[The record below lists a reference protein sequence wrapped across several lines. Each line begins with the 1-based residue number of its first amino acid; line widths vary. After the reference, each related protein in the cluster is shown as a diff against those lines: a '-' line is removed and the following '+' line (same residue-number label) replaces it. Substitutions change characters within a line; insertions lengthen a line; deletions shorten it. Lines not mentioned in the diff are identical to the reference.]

1 VDDALAAGLQREL
14 GLQEIIALSLRLYR
28 AYPVLFAV
36 LALGVVAP
44 YALIEL
50 AVTGS
55 GPLASSG
62 GHSAALRTL
71 FELLS
76 ITLTGPLI
84 SALHVHAVVA
94 VAEGQ
99 PPRLARVASVGAR
112 VLPVVAATE
121 IIVNLGIGVGLL
133 AFIVPGVLLLLR
145 WSVAAQAAAVE
156 REGWLPA
163 LRSSADLTS
172 GHYGH
177 VLAVLLVVALVVAAV
192 TLPVRAIPLGST
204 SGVGSVALGIA
215 VSTLAASF
223 GALTSAVLFFDL
235 RARAKAPRPPRA
247 PDFQRPR
254 DLVPSA

>member
-1 VDDALAAGLQREL
+1 MHAPVTADRQREL
-14 GLQEIIALSLRLYR
+14 DLQEIIGVALRLYR
-28 AYPVLFAV
+28 TYPVLFAV

-50 AVTGS
+50 AVTGT
-55 GPLASSG
+55 GPVASSG
-62 GHSAALRTL
+62 GGTAALRAL

-76 ITLTGPLI
+76 TMLIGPLV

-99 PPRLARVASVGAR
+99 TPRLADVASTGAR
-112 VLPVVAATE
+112 VLTVVAATE
-121 IIVNLGIGVGLL
+121 IIANVGIGVGLVAL
-133 AFIVPGVLLLLR
+133 VVPVVLLLLR

-172 GHYGH
+172 GHYRH
-177 VLAVLLVVALVVAAV
+177 VFAVVLVGALVVAAI

-204 SGVGSVALGIA
+204 SGAASVTLGVA
-215 VSTLAASF
+215 VRTVAASF
-223 GALTSAVLFFDL
+223 GALTTAVLFFDL
-235 RARAKAPRPPRA
+235 RARAKSPRRFKAPGYQSPP
-247 PDFQRPR
+247 PGP
-254 DLVPSA
+254 